1 MKTLREMRRD
11 YIRTILEDNGWDI
24 EKASTILKI
33 PKSVVR
39 REAQRLNGP
48 RGKGSSKGTNS
59 RGGNE

>member
-11 YIRTILEDNGWDI
+11 YIRSILEDNGWDI

-39 REAQRLNGP
+39 REVRRLNGP

-59 RGGNE
+59 EGQE